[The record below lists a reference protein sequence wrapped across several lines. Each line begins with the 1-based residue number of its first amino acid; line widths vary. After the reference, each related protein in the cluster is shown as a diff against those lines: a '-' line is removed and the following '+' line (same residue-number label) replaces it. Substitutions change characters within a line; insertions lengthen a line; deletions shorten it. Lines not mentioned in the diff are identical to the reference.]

1 MRITRQSIMSG
12 DINTMDL
19 PITLDQYDAWVN
31 GALVQNVMPHLSAG
45 EREFLISGMTL
56 AEQEVFYEM

>member
-1 MRITRQSIMSG
+1 MRIARQSIMSG

-19 PITLDQYDAWVN
+19 PITLDQYNAWMN
-31 GALVQNVMPHLSAG
+31 GALVQNVMPHLSAS

>member
-19 PITLDQYDAWVN
+19 PVTLDQYNAWMN

>member
-19 PITLDQYDAWVN
+19 PITLDQYNAWMN